1 MDKNQA
7 VIDYLLT
14 CEDIQ
19 NSPLY
24 FNFINAKD
32 GTKQLL
38 TLSNDKNIQKPYVD
52 GSVEKRYQLTIQ
64 DYRSIS
70 SNALVNI
77 PGFCN
82 KNVDDFKDVQ
92 ALLDWIKVQNQK
104 GIFPNFGQECII
116 DEILTTTDN
125 PRLDSIDAST
135 SPPLARYSFTI
146 TINYLDISGRIWSKE
161 D

>member
-32 GTKQLL
+32 GTKQML
-38 TLSNDKNIQKPYVD
+38 TLSNDKNIQKPYID

-70 SNALVNI
+70 NNPLAKV
-77 PGFCN
+77 PGFSN
-82 KNVDDFKDVQ
+82 ENVDDFKDVQ
-92 ALLDWIKVQNQK
+92 DLLDWIKVQNK
-104 GIFPNFGQECII
+104 NKIFPDFGQDCII
-116 DEILTTTDN
+116 DDISTTTDN
-125 PRLDSIDAST
+125 PRLDQIDASV

-146 TINYLDISGRIWSKE
+146 TINYLDISDRIWG
-161 D
+161 

>member
-82 KNVDDFKDVQ
+82 EKRCWIGLKFKIKKAYSLTLDRNV
-92 ALLDWIKVQNQK
+92 
-104 GIFPNFGQECII
+104 
-116 DEILTTTDN
+116 
-125 PRLDSIDAST
+125 
-135 SPPLARYSFTI
+135 
-146 TINYLDISGRIWSKE
+146 
-161 D
+161 